1 MTKADAKKIAKVHMY
16 SFFGFGDGF
25 NADSLSPEDNQ
36 KISNEIRELCK
47 KELEK
52 LGVDFQLSSDDC
64 VEAILNKNM
73 Q

>member
-16 SFFGFGDGF
+16 SVFLLGDGF
-25 NADSLSPEDNQ
+25 YADSLSFEDNQ
-36 KISNEIRELCK
+36 KISNEMKELCK

-52 LGVDFQLSSDDC
+52 LGVDSCISSDDC
-64 VEAILNKNM
+64 AEAILNKNI